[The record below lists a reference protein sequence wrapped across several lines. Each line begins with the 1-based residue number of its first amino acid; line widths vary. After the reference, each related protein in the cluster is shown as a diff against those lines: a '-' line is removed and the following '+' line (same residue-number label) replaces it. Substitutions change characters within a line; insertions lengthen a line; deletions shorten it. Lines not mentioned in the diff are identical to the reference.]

1 MSSLRVDPITFISK
15 RECGDCKS
23 CCEGWLAGEIYDIRM
38 FPGTPCHFSC
48 ETGCSIYENRP
59 QDPCRS
65 FDCLWKSNNTV
76 PSWMKPNKSK
86 VILVMRTT
94 PEGINYM
101 QAHSTG
107 EKISVEVMSWLFR
120 QYAYNSVNIVYDVDG
135 SVNYFGNADFIKSME
150 DGVAK
155 TKKETI

>member
-1 MSSLRVDPITFISK
+1 
-15 RECGDCKS
+15 
-23 CCEGWLAGEIYDIRM
+23 
-38 FPGTPCHFSC
+38 
-48 ETGCSIYENRP
+48 
-59 QDPCRS
+59 
-65 FDCLWKSNNTV
+65 
-76 PSWMKPNKSK
+76 MKPNKSK